1 MSKKRNLAV
10 LMAAATVATSVA
22 PVFAAVESQNM
33 DEATLVAEVEKLL
46 GTKYTNPNESGLGT
60 PVNDAH
66 ENSVYEIKA
75 NSKKSDGTQGTS
87 FVSETI
93 KTSNQLKSLIE
104 KAKLADENV
113 VVNVT
118 DKGHAEVDGKIVA
131 TEKSAYTFYAD
142 ADFDNKDK
150 FDVAVELLEG
160 KDADTAVILNGTDNT
175 ATIKLIG
182 GTELEIASADYV
194 LDFSKPLDKDGNKL
208 DLAQAKVDP
217 DTAKK
222 VVGFEKAEA
231 TEESTKDIPS
241 KNFAEYVLDASKT
254 IKKYDIND
262 LLTKDG
268 YTAVGAELV
277 NLMTDAQKDAVNGT
291 KVIKNGKEYTVK
303 FVKSDIVKSTKD
315 GYEYK
320 VTYTEQETGKDL
332 VTYEVLVTGKASEQT
347 KLAEL
352 KSDIDKKA
360 TVKVGNLVKYSGE
373 DRFATA
379 VEISKGAYKTDGSSD
394 TTRDAAKAVVL
405 VGQDAV
411 VDGLAASP
419 LAAQKEAPILLSQKD
434 SVPASTLAEIERTI
448 GKEKTIYIV
457 GGENT
462 ISKNVEKQLIDEL
475 NAKIVRISGSD
486 RYDTSLEIAEEL
498 VTTTTNKAYFVGG
511 NGEADAMS
519 IASVASKE
527 VKPIIVT
534 PADGLNKATKAF
546 ISDKIA
552 VNAAVDVIGG
562 TSTVSY
568 DVLKDLN
575 AEANVKDV
583 TRVSGSDRNVTNAK
597 VIEKYF
603 NKSANTVYV
612 AKDGYVGGNGQLI
625 DALAVAPV
633 AAKDGAPIVL
643 STNELSDNQTKAL
656 KGAINT
662 DKKTLVQVGEGTA
675 ATVIDALLSL
685 LKLK

>member
-22 PVFAAVESQNM
+22 PVFAAVEPQNM

-75 NSKKSDGTQGTS
+75 NSKKPDGTQGTS

-93 KTSNQLKSLIE
+93 KNSNQLKSLIE
-104 KAKLADENV
+104 KAKLVDENV

-160 KDADTAVILNGTDNT
+160 KDVDTAVIVDSTEKT

-277 NLMTDAQKDAVNGT
+277 NLMTDAQKAGSNGT

-303 FVKSDIVKSTKD
+303 FANSDIVKSTKD

-332 VTYEVLVTGKASEQT
+332 VTYEVIVSGLASEQT
-347 KLAEL
+347 RLAEL

-360 TVKVGNLVKYSGE
+360 TVKVGNLVKYAGE

-379 VEISKGAYKTDGSSD
+379 VQISKGAYKTDGSSD
-394 TTRDAAKAVVL
+394 TTRDEAKAVVL

-419 LAAQKEAPILLSQKD
+419 LAAKKEAPILLSQKD

-462 ISKNVEKQLIDEL
+462 ISKNVEKQLIDDL

-498 VTTTTNKAYFVGG
+498 QSNSNKAYVVGG

-519 IASVASKE
+519 IAAVASQTGKIS
-527 VKPIIVT
+527 PIIVT
-534 PADGLNKATKAF
+534 PADGLNKATKAYF
-546 ISDKIA
+546 NDA
-552 VNAAVDVIGG
+552 VAPIDVDVIGG

-575 AEANVKDV
+575 DLNGKATDV
-583 TRVSGSDRNVTNAK
+583 NRISGSDRNDTNAK
-597 VIEKYF
+597 VIKEYF
-603 NKSANTVYV
+603 SNVDTVYV

-625 DALAVAPV
+625 DALAVAPI

-643 STNELSDNQTKAL
+643 STNELTDNQTKAL

-662 DKKTLVQVGEGTA
+662 SKKTLVQVGEGTA